1 MIRRCRT
8 RQPTPSRSS
17 LAISQRA
24 RHTPGPGCASVGT
37 LVVLSAGLLVLGV
50 PDDVL
55 PDSTSWALTDVAWL
69 VLLVGLYVALSALFD
84 LLGGLVLPRRYGRP
98 LVAEGFSRNWARGA
112 AVHGYCLLVV
122 ALVLLAAGRAGGDGA
137 ALAAAS
143 LLMAGLLAAQCSRL
157 PGTTRPP
164 GCSWCAAR
172 PSGGAAPARL
182 ASSTATPADVRSGS
196 CSRATDRAIGRLDWP
211 RACPSR

>member
-1 MIRRCRT
+1 MMIRRCRT

-69 VLLVGLYVALSALFD
+69 VLPESASRGSMDKTWTKKGELY
-84 LLGGLVLPRRYGRP
+84 
-98 LVAEGFSRNWARGA
+98 
-112 AVHGYCLLVV
+112 
-122 ALVLLAAGRAGGDGA
+122 
-137 ALAAAS
+137 
-143 LLMAGLLAAQCSRL
+143 
-157 PGTTRPP
+157 
-164 GCSWCAAR
+164 
-172 PSGGAAPARL
+172 
-182 ASSTATPADVRSGS
+182 
-196 CSRATDRAIGRLDWP
+196 
-211 RACPSR
+211 